1 MGATIHMHYC
11 MGKIANWS
19 LDFNTSKICGKCGME
34 KSDKKDNGC
43 CKDEDKYVIN
53 HTDQKTAEAGFQPVQ
68 LLSAVLPVS
77 FIEIPSVKFQLLA
90 EENFIINS
98 PPRSNSTAVY
108 LLNRSF
114 RI

>member
-1 MGATIHMHYC
+1 
-11 MGKIANWS
+11 
-19 LDFNTSKICGKCGME
+19 ME

-43 CKDEDKYVIN
+43 CKDEDKFVKN
-53 HTDQKTAEAGFQPVQ
+53 ESDQKTAETGFQFIQ
-68 LLSAVLPVS
+68 LVTSAPPVS
-77 FIEIPSVKFQLLA
+77 FSEIPAVKFQLLA